1 MIDGQIWCYFSAGDK
16 NHSFHTSFNP
26 ADCHMDKLAEK
37 LLEDGQFSTHVAVPA
52 SWRQISTPNH
62 LKWFKV
68 YEAWP
73 VKSIISSCYIMNF
86 IFVISSGFW
95 GFGLLFGLWLG
106 ATLPSVLLIGW
117 CHSHRRAMLQLWC
130 YVRMIL
136 DMSTS
141 IIGAKIQAQS
151 CWMTA
156 RRCSTLW

>member
-95 GFGLLFGLWLG
+95 GFGFWLVVWIMIRCYFTFCVANRMMPQPQKSNV
-106 ATLPSVLLIGW
+106 ATLMLCEDDTRYEYLNHRCQNSNSKLLDD
-117 CHSHRRAMLQLWC
+117 S
-130 YVRMIL
+130 
-136 DMSTS
+136 
-141 IIGAKIQAQS
+141 
-151 CWMTA
+151 
-156 RRCSTLW
+156 